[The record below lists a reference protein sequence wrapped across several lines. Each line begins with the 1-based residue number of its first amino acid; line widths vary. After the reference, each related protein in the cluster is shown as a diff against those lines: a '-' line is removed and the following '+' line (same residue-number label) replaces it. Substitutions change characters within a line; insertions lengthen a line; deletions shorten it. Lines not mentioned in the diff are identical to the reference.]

1 MILVFLTLLLAAAP
15 GTPAPLPS
23 LAPAMMKMHMPSF
36 TAGQGV
42 SVKLNQPFEIRLRVT
57 SGTGYSWRPQGPL
70 PPGIGLLGVFQEA
83 RGKMMP
89 GGPGMENL
97 VFRGVDPGKYKIA
110 LEYVRPWER
119 NVKPAKTQT
128 FTITVQK

>member
-1 MILVFLTLLLAAAP
+1 MIIVLSTLLLAAAP
-15 GTPAPLPS
+15 GTPALPTP
-23 LAPAMMKMHMPSF
+23 APAIMKMHMPSF
-36 TAGQGV
+36 TAGQAV
-42 SVKLNQPFEIRLRVT
+42 SVKVNQPFQIRAKVT

-70 PPGIGLLGVFQEA
+70 PPGIGLLGVFQEP

-97 VFRGVDPGKYKIA
+97 VFRAVDPGKYKIV

-128 FTITVQK
+128 FAITVQK

>member
-1 MILVFLTLLLAAAP
+1 MIILLSTLLLAAAP
-15 GTPAPLPS
+15 GTPALPTP
-23 LAPAMMKMHMPSF
+23 APAIMKMHMPSF
-36 TAGQGV
+36 TAGQAV
-42 SVKLNQPFEIRLRVT
+42 SVKVNQPFQIRAKVT

-70 PPGIGLLGVFQEA
+70 PPGIGLLGVFQEP

-97 VFRGVDPGKYKIA
+97 VFRAVDPGKYKIV

-128 FTITVQK
+128 FAITVQK